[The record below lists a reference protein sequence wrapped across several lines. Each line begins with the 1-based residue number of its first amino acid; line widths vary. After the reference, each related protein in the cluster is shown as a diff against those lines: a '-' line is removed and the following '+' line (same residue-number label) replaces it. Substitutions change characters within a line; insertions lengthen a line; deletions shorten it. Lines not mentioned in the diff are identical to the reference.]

1 MMDDKERKRILKKLI
16 FIFKQRSLKLTQKD
30 HSRSFTDPETGLID
44 KKAPLHSDP
53 EHYEIAAEAVI
64 KMAEDFHKRYSENKG
79 KTHTVEDW
87 ITILTK
93 EEL

>member
-1 MMDDKERKRILKKLI
+1 MMDEKKRALKKLI

-30 HSRSFTDPETGLID
+30 HTRAFTDPRTGLIAKD
-44 KKAPLHSDP
+44 APLHSNP
-53 EHYEIAAEAVI
+53 EHYEMAAEAVI
-64 KMAEDFHKRYSENKG
+64 KMAEDFHNQFAEKG
-79 KTHTVEDW
+79 PTHTVEDW